1 MMFSENLIQ
10 DLMRT
15 VRGKSQVTKL
25 DVTDL
30 AEACVVDLSLVGVY
44 VTDPEEPLC
53 KQALKL
59 YCKGH
64 YGYDKDQETFR
75 AAYAALCKRVLISS
89 LCKTG
94 GFSKFLT
101 KKARKAVDKELLNDH
116 L

>member
-59 YCKGH
+59 YCKGIM
-64 YGYDKDQETFR
+64 DM
-75 AAYAALCKRVLISS
+75 
-89 LCKTG
+89 
-94 GFSKFLT
+94 T
-101 KKARKAVDKELLNDH
+101 KIKKHSGRH
-116 L
+116 MPP

>member
-1 MMFSENLIQ
+1 MTFSENLIQ

-53 KQALKL
+53 KQALNFIAR
-59 YCKGH
+59 GIM
-64 YGYDKDQETFR
+64 DM
-75 AAYAALCKRVLISS
+75 
-89 LCKTG
+89 
-94 GFSKFLT
+94 T
-101 KKARKAVDKELLNDH
+101 KIKQHSGRH
-116 L
+116 MPP

>member
-1 MMFSENLIQ
+1 MTFSENLIQ

-53 KQALKL
+53 KQ
-59 YCKGH
+59 H
-64 YGYDKDQETFR
+64 YGYDKDQTTFR
-75 AAYAALCKRVLISS
+75 AAYAALRDSMALS
-89 LCKTG
+89 G
-94 GFSKFLT
+94 DYG
-101 KKARKAVDKELLNDH
+101 KKEVNQNG
-116 L
+116 

>member
-1 MMFSENLIQ
+1 MTFSENLIQ

-30 AEACVVDLSLVGVY
+30 AEACVVDLSLV

-64 YGYDKDQETFR
+64 YGYDKDQTTFR
-75 AAYAALCKRVLISS
+75 AAYAALRDSMALS
-89 LCKTG
+89 G
-94 GFSKFLT
+94 DYG
-101 KKARKAVDKELLNDH
+101 KKEVNQDG
-116 L
+116 